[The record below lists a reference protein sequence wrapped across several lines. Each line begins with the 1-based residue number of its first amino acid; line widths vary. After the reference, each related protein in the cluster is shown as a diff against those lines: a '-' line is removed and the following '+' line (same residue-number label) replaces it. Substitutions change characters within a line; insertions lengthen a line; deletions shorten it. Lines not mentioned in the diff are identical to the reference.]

1 MFFSK
6 REQVVL
12 WQMLEQAIE
21 PFYHKPKTGTC
32 GRRPLR
38 AVSPSIAEHEYKKTV
53 KTRTKNRI
61 LHYSVYFLNDT
72 TGIRKIKRINQGF
85 LRFFSLSFQ
94 RMLI

>member
-21 PFYHKPKTGTC
+21 PYLPQAKN
-32 GRRPLR
+32 RYMWASPLR
-38 AVSPSIAEHEYKKTV
+38 TVSPSIAEHEYKKTV

-61 LHYSVYFLNDT
+61 LHCSVCFLNDT